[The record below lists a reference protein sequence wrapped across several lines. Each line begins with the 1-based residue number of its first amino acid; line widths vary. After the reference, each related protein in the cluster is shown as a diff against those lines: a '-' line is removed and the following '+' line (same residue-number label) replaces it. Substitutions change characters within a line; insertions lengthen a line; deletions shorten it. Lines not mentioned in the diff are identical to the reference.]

1 MKKVSHKKLLRR
13 TLYVCSGTLLLLNSG
28 VGVASVFV
36 INQNRAQASQVNPR
50 AGLADISILQ
60 NASLTSTTGTQ
71 MTPNAQGNFDL
82 SLNYTG
88 QGVATVGVADKK
100 VLVYALPASLQ
111 GKVVGGSTVD
121 IQADLL
127 PITPGDIPGV
137 KPLFD
142 ALGLAI
148 TALDK
153 ALKIPAV
160 VAAFNNL
167 KKVQDLGSYQET
179 VTANVSPD
187 GKTISVDFTQGFGRY
202 VHQAYAALFDT
213 LRDAIAAVHSDNI
226 LIEALVKAL
235 QKASAD
241 LFAIIDAIA
250 GGTSTILDSALSGN
264 LLGSASGTLHTTVS
278 DPGVPTATVK
288 AAAINNALI
297 SADILTAIEQ
307 EGEAVTLNF
316 PTTATNPIEN
326 YDVATPT
333 VTQPVAGQT
342 TVAGNVI
349 LKEPIP
355 DGTTFEAVVTLDDGT
370 TKTATV
376 QADGTFVVDTGAL
389 TAGQILSTKV
399 VATNGQYTKE
409 STAVE
414 STVSD
419 VSTENPI
426 ENYDVA
432 TPTVNP
438 ATAGDTKLDGQ
449 VTLNQPIPDGTTFK
463 AVATLADGTEVS
475 GDVDVTTGKF
485 SVTTDPLVAGDLKVK
500 VVATNGQYTKS
511 STDVTVTVAAAPI
524 ENPIENYDVASP
536 TVDPATAGD
545 TSLDGQV
552 TLNQPIPDG
561 TTFKAVATLADGTEV
576 SGDVNTT
583 TGKFSIGTDPLVAGD
598 VTVKIVATNG
608 QFTKSSTDV
617 TVTVADAPIENP
629 IENYDVATPTVDP
642 ATAGDTTLDGQVTL
656 NQPIPAGTTFKAV
669 ATLANGTEIS
679 GDVDTTTGKFSIG
692 TDPLVAGDVTVKIV
706 ATNGQ
711 FTKPSAN
718 VTVTVADAP
727 IENPIENYD
736 VATPTV
742 EKSFAGDTS
751 VKGHIDLKTP
761 IPDNTTF
768 EATVTLPGG
777 RQVKADVQANGDFTV
792 NTEDPLVAGSQLA
805 IHITAINGQFT
816 KEGAAINSTV
826 ADALPTD
833 PLVNYQ
839 VTTPTLDSATDGQT
853 KVSGHVNLQV
863 PIPDGTTFKAE
874 VQLPDGATVAADV
887 QANGDFEIPTRVL
900 VAGESL
906 SVKVIAQNG
915 IYQKESAPASLL
927 VSEAVPTNPLENY
940 TVATPDVNPM
950 TTDDTQLTGKVTLTD
965 IPAGT
970 TFEAVVTMAD
980 GSTKRANV
988 SPEGQFTIETGQLA
1002 ADDVLSVKITAKNSG
1017 YTKDSA
1023 SVDVTVTQAPDTNPL
1038 ANYTVAQPVV
1048 DAASAGDTTVTG
1060 KVDLTTNP
1068 APAGTTFEATVMLPD
1083 GTLKTAEVAD
1093 DGTFTVTTGELKAD
1107 DILEIHITAHNS
1119 GYQKDSNPVQL
1130 TVDAAVETNP
1140 LENYTVNAPVV
1151 APLTEGDTAV
1161 KGQVNLGI
1169 PIPNGTT
1176 FEVIV
1181 TLADGTTKSVA
1192 IGADGQFTVPTEALV
1207 ADETVAVKVVATNG
1221 TFTKDSSVVY
1231 QKVSQKLPTDPIA
1244 DYEVGTPTVD
1254 PVTADQTSVTGQ
1266 VVLAEP
1272 IPEGTS
1278 FEATVTLADGTQK
1291 TATVDENGHFT
1302 IVTGNLTE
1310 GDQLTVKVT
1319 AKNSIY
1325 TKDSALVTVNVGPA
1339 VEQNPLADYDVNMP
1353 VLNPAKAGETHVSGS
1368 VTLKQPAPAG
1378 TTFEASVTLQ
1388 DGTTTTATILP
1399 SGEFTVGTKPLT
1411 AGEILSAKVT
1421 AINGNFKKDSQTVS
1435 LTVDAGLPTNPL
1447 ENYDV
1452 ATPMM
1457 QPAVEGDKAIKG
1469 QVTLVQ
1475 PIPNGTS
1482 FKAMITLP
1490 DGTTKETTI
1499 NSSGQFELTTD
1510 ALVAGQTYTAKVV
1523 ATNGA
1528 NMKESQSASV
1538 TVSEKEETD
1547 PLVDY
1552 NVATPTIKQGVAG
1565 ETQVSGQVQL
1575 DPDWPEGTTFEAVI
1589 VLPNGRTRAVRLDSG
1604 AVAPD
1609 GQFTINTAALT
1620 ANQKVLVK
1628 IVAKNGTFTKDSA
1641 NAEMIVK
1648 AAPITDPLEN
1658 YDVATPSVDP
1668 VKAGDTKVTG
1678 KVELVTPIPE
1688 GTTFEA
1694 VVTLPNG
1701 DKQTVTIDENGNFNI
1716 PIDAVKEGDQLTVEV
1731 IAHNGDHEKGSDK
1744 VNVTVEAGNPGETN
1758 PLENYDVAKP
1768 SVDPVKAG
1776 DTKVTGKVELVTPIP
1791 EGTTFEAV
1799 VTLPNGDKQTV
1810 TIDENGNFNV
1820 PIDAVKEG
1828 DKLTVEVIAHNGDHE
1843 KGSDKVNV
1851 TVEAGNPG
1859 ETNPLENYD
1868 VAKPSVDPVKA
1879 GDTKVTG
1886 KVELTKPI
1894 PDGTTFEAVVTL
1906 PNGDKQTVTIDENGN
1921 FNIPID
1927 AVKEGDQLTVEVV
1940 AHNGDHEKG
1949 SDKVNVTVE
1958 AGNPG
1963 ETNPLENYVVAKPSV
1978 DPVKAG
1984 DTKVTGKVELVT
1996 PIPEGTTFEAV
2007 VTLPNGD
2014 KQTVTIDEN
2023 GNFNVP
2029 VDAVKEG
2036 DKLTVEVIAHN
2047 GDHEKASDKVSVTVE
2062 AGNPGETN
2070 PLENYVV
2077 AKPSVDPVKAGDTK
2091 VTGKV
2096 VLTKPIPKET
2106 TFEAV
2111 VTLPSGKQVKVTVD
2125 ENGNFTLP
2133 IDAAKA
2139 GDKLTVEIIAHNGDH
2154 EKASDKVNVTVE
2166 AGNPGE
2172 TNPLEN
2178 YVVAKPS
2185 VDPVKAGDT
2194 KVTGKVIL
2202 TKPIPKGT
2210 TFEAVVTLP
2219 NGKTVKV
2226 AVDSNGNFT
2235 LPVDAVKEGDKLTV
2249 EVIAHN
2255 GDHEKGSDKVNV
2267 TVEAGNPGET
2277 NPLENYVVAKP
2288 SVDPVKAGDTKVTG
2302 KVVLTQPIPE
2312 GTTFEA
2318 VVTLPNGKQ
2327 VKVTVDSNGNFT
2339 LPVGAVKKGD
2349 KLIVEVIAHNG
2360 NHEKGSDKVN
2370 VTVEAGNPGETN
2382 PLENYVV
2389 AKPSVDPVKDGDTKV
2404 TGKVELTKPIPEG
2417 TTFEAVVTLP
2427 SGKQVKVTVDENG
2440 NFTLPIDAAKAGDKL
2455 TVEIIA
2461 HNGDHEKGSDKVN
2474 VTVEAG
2480 NPGETNPLENYV
2492 VAKPSVDP
2500 VKAGDTQVTGKVTI
2514 NKPFPEGTTFEASVT
2529 MPDGSVKYGMVDING
2544 NFIVKTG
2551 QLKAGQRLIVT
2562 IIAHNGDFEK
2572 DGQPVT
2578 VRVADNNQ
2586 DGSGNGNGGTGNNTG
2601 NGGNTNGNSN
2611 GSHNPGNNNAGNG
2624 GQTNNGGNGQLGNS
2638 NNVNNLTNNG
2648 SNSGQNNHHMLNV
2661 GVSDTTGSQNAN
2673 SKAGDLPQTDANK
2686 TGVWAAVG
2694 AFLIAMVAL
2703 FKSLLPIKR
2712 DK

>member
-1 MKKVSHKKLLRR
+1 M
-13 TLYVCSGTLLLLNSG
+13 
-28 VGVASVFV
+28 
-36 INQNRAQASQVNPR
+36 NPR

-160 VAAFNNL
+160 VAAFDDL
-167 KKVQDLGSYQET
+167 KQVQSLGSYQET

-202 VHQAYAALFDT
+202 VHQAYAALFHS

-226 LIEALVKAL
+226 LIETLVKAL
-235 QKASAD
+235 QKASAE
-241 LFAIIDAIA
+241 LFEVIDAIA

-333 VTQPVAGQT
+333 VTRPVAGQT

-355 DGTTFEAVVTLDDGT
+355 AGTTFEAVVTLDDGT
-370 TKTATV
+370 TKTAAV

-432 TPTVNP
+432 TPTVDP

-449 VTLNQPIPDGTTFK
+449 GTLKQPIPAGTTFK
-463 AVATLADGTEVS
+463 AVAILADGTEVS
-475 GDVDVTTGKF
+475 GDVDTTTGKF
-485 SVTTDPLVAGDLKVK
+485 SIGTDPLIVGDVTVK
-500 VVATNGQYTKS
+500 VVATNGQFTKPS
-511 STDVTVTVAAAPI
+511 ANVTVTVADSST
-524 ENPIENYDVASP
+524 ENPIENYDMATP

-552 TLNQPIPDG
+552 TLAQPIPAG
-561 TTFKAVATLADGTEV
+561 TTFKAVATLANGTEV
-576 SGDVNTT
+576 SADVDTT
-583 TGKFSIGTDPLVAGD
+583 TGKFSIGTDPLIVGD
-598 VTVKIVATNG
+598 VTVKVVATNG
-608 QFTKSSTDV
+608 QFTKPSANV
-617 TVTVADAPIENP
+617 TVTVADSSTENP

-642 ATAGDTTLDGQVTL
+642 ATAGDTKLDGQVTL

-669 ATLANGTEIS
+669 ATLANGTEVS
-679 GDVDTTTGKFSIG
+679 ADVDTTTGKFSID
-692 TDPLVAGDVTVKIV
+692 TDPLVAGDVAVKVV

-727 IENPIENYD
+727 IEDPIANYD

-742 EKSFAGDTS
+742 EKSFAGDTN
-751 VKGHIDLKTP
+751 VKGHVDLKTP

-792 NTEDPLVAGSQLA
+792 NTEELLVAGSQLA

-816 KEGAAINSTV
+816 KEGAAVNSTV

-839 VTTPTLDSATDGQT
+839 VTTPTLDSATAGQT

-863 PIPDGTTFKAE
+863 PIPEGTTFKAE
-874 VQLPDGATVAADV
+874 VQLPDGGTVAADV
-887 QANGDFEIPTRVL
+887 QANGDFEVPTRAL
-900 VAGESL
+900 VAGENL

-915 IYQKESAPASLL
+915 IYQKESTPASLL
-927 VSEAVPTNPLENY
+927 VSEVVPTDPLENY
-940 TVATPDVNPM
+940 TVATLDVNPM

-988 SPEGQFTIETGQLA
+988 SPDGQFIIETGQLA

-1107 DILEIHITAHNS
+1107 DILEIHVTAHNS
-1119 GYQKDSNPVQL
+1119 GYQKESNPVQL

-1176 FEVIV
+1176 FEAIV
-1181 TLADGTTKSVA
+1181 TLADGTTKAVA
-1192 IGADGQFTVPTEALV
+1192 IGADGQFTVPTAALV

-1254 PVTADQTSVTGQ
+1254 SVTADQTRVTSQ

-1291 TATVDENGHFT
+1291 TAAVDENGHFT

-1353 VLNPAKAGETHVSGS
+1353 VLNPAKVGDTHVSGS
-1368 VTLKQPAPAG
+1368 VTLKQPVPAG

-1388 DGTTTTATILP
+1388 DDTTTTATILP

-1435 LTVDAGLPTNPL
+1435 LTVDAGLPTNPI

-1457 QPAVEGDKAIKG
+1457 QPAVEGDKSIKG

-1482 FKAMITLP
+1482 FKAVITLP
-1490 DGTTKETTI
+1490 DGTTKATTI
-1499 NSSGQFELTTD
+1499 NSSGQFELPTD

-1552 NVATPTIKQGVAG
+1552 NVATPTINQGIAG

-1575 DPDWPEGTTFEAVI
+1575 DPDWPAGTTFEAVI

-1609 GQFTINTAALT
+1609 GKFTINTTALT
-1620 ANQKVLVK
+1620 ADQKVLVK
-1628 IVAKNGTFTKDSA
+1628 IVAKNGTFTKNSA

-1648 AAPITDPLEN
+1648 AAPITDPLET

-1678 KVELVTPIPE
+1678 KVELVTPIP
-1688 GTTFEA
+1688 
-1694 VVTLPNG
+1694 
-1701 DKQTVTIDENGNFNI
+1701 D
-1716 PIDAVKEGDQLTVEV
+1716 
-1731 IAHNGDHEKGSDK
+1731 
-1744 VNVTVEAGNPGETN
+1744 
-1758 PLENYDVAKP
+1758 
-1768 SVDPVKAG
+1768 
-1776 DTKVTGKVELVTPIP
+1776 
-1791 EGTTFEAV
+1791 
-1799 VTLPNGDKQTV
+1799 
-1810 TIDENGNFNV
+1810 
-1820 PIDAVKEG
+1820 
-1828 DKLTVEVIAHNGDHE
+1828 
-1843 KGSDKVNV
+1843 
-1851 TVEAGNPG
+1851 
-1859 ETNPLENYD
+1859 
-1868 VAKPSVDPVKA
+1868 
-1879 GDTKVTG
+1879 
-1886 KVELTKPI
+1886 
-1894 PDGTTFEAVVTL
+1894 
-1906 PNGDKQTVTIDENGN
+1906 
-1921 FNIPID
+1921 
-1927 AVKEGDQLTVEVV
+1927 
-1940 AHNGDHEKG
+1940 
-1949 SDKVNVTVE
+1949 
-1958 AGNPG
+1958 
-1963 ETNPLENYVVAKPSV
+1963 
-1978 DPVKAG
+1978 
-1984 DTKVTGKVELVT
+1984 
-1996 PIPEGTTFEAV
+1996 
-2007 VTLPNGD
+2007 
-2014 KQTVTIDEN
+2014 
-2023 GNFNVP
+2023 
-2029 VDAVKEG
+2029 
-2036 DKLTVEVIAHN
+2036 
-2047 GDHEKASDKVSVTVE
+2047 
-2062 AGNPGETN
+2062 
-2070 PLENYVV
+2070 
-2077 AKPSVDPVKAGDTK
+2077 
-2091 VTGKV
+2091 
-2096 VLTKPIPKET
+2096 
-2106 TFEAV
+2106 
-2111 VTLPSGKQVKVTVD
+2111 
-2125 ENGNFTLP
+2125 
-2133 IDAAKA
+2133 
-2139 GDKLTVEIIAHNGDH
+2139 
-2154 EKASDKVNVTVE
+2154 
-2166 AGNPGE
+2166 
-2172 TNPLEN
+2172 
-2178 YVVAKPS
+2178 
-2185 VDPVKAGDT
+2185 
-2194 KVTGKVIL
+2194 
-2202 TKPIPKGT
+2202 
-2210 TFEAVVTLP
+2210 
-2219 NGKTVKV
+2219 
-2226 AVDSNGNFT
+2226 
-2235 LPVDAVKEGDKLTV
+2235 
-2249 EVIAHN
+2249 
-2255 GDHEKGSDKVNV
+2255 
-2267 TVEAGNPGET
+2267 
-2277 NPLENYVVAKP
+2277 
-2288 SVDPVKAGDTKVTG
+2288 
-2302 KVVLTQPIPE
+2302 
-2312 GTTFEA
+2312 
-2318 VVTLPNGKQ
+2318 
-2327 VKVTVDSNGNFT
+2327 
-2339 LPVGAVKKGD
+2339 
-2349 KLIVEVIAHNG
+2349 
-2360 NHEKGSDKVN
+2360 
-2370 VTVEAGNPGETN
+2370 
-2382 PLENYVV
+2382 
-2389 AKPSVDPVKDGDTKV
+2389 
-2404 TGKVELTKPIPEG
+2404 G

-2427 SGKQVKVTVDENG
+2427 SGKQVKVTVDSNG
-2440 NFTLPIDAAKAGDKL
+2440 NFTLPIDAVKAGDKL

-2474 VTVEAG
+2474 VTVETG

-2500 VKAGDTQVTGKVTI
+2500 VKAGDTQVTSKVTI
-2514 NKPFPEGTTFEASVT
+2514 NKPFPKGTTFEASVT

-2562 IIAHNGDFEK
+2562 IIAHNDGFEK
-2572 DGQPVT
+2572 DSQPVRI
-2578 VRVADNNQ
+2578 RVAANDQ
-2586 DGSGNGNGGTGNNTG
+2586 DGSGTGNGNGGTGNNTG

-2624 GQTNNGGNGQLGNS
+2624 GQTNNGGSGQLGNS

-2648 SNSGQNNHHMLNV
+2648 SNSSQNSHHMLNG
-2661 GVSDTTGSQNAN
+2661 GVSDTTGSPNAN
-2673 SKAGDLPQTDANK
+2673 SKTGDLPQTDANK
-2686 TGVWAAVG
+2686 TGVWAAFG
-2694 AFLIAMVAL
+2694 TFLIAMVAL

>member
-1 MKKVSHKKLLRR
+1 MKKVSRKKMLRR

-50 AGLADISILQ
+50 AGLADVSILQ

-71 MTPNAQGNFDL
+71 MTPNAEGNFDL

-160 VAAFNNL
+160 VAAFDDL
-167 KKVQDLGSYQET
+167 KQVQSLGSYQET

-202 VHQAYAALFDT
+202 VHQAYAALFHS

-226 LIEALVKAL
+226 LIETLVKTL
-235 QKASAD
+235 QKASAE
-241 LFAIIDAIA
+241 LFEVIDAIA

-333 VTQPVAGQT
+333 VTRPVAGQT

-355 DGTTFEAVVTLDDGT
+355 AGTTFEAVVTLDDGT
-370 TKTATV
+370 TKTAAV

-432 TPTVNP
+432 TPTVDP

-449 VTLNQPIPDGTTFK
+449 GTLKQPIPAGTTFK
-463 AVATLADGTEVS
+463 AVAILADGTEVS
-475 GDVDVTTGKF
+475 GDVD
-485 SVTTDPLVAGDLKVK
+485 
-500 VVATNGQYTKS
+500 
-511 STDVTVTVAAAPI
+511 
-524 ENPIENYDVASP
+524 
-536 TVDPATAGD
+536 
-545 TSLDGQV
+545 
-552 TLNQPIPDG
+552 
-561 TTFKAVATLADGTEV
+561 
-576 SGDVNTT
+576 TT
-583 TGKFSIGTDPLVAGD
+583 TGKFSIGTDPLIVGD
-598 VTVKIVATNG
+598 VTVKVVATNG
-608 QFTKSSTDV
+608 QFTKPSANV
-617 TVTVADAPIENP
+617 TVTVADSSTENP

-642 ATAGDTTLDGQVTL
+642 ATAGDTKLDGQVTL

-669 ATLANGTEIS
+669 ATLANGTEVS
-679 GDVDTTTGKFSIG
+679 ADVDTTTGKFSID
-692 TDPLVAGDVTVKIV
+692 TDPLVAGDVAVKVV

-727 IENPIENYD
+727 IEDPIANYD

-742 EKSFAGDTS
+742 EKSFAGDTN
-751 VKGHIDLKTP
+751 VKGHVDLKTP

-792 NTEDPLVAGSQLA
+792 NTEELLVAGSQLA

-816 KEGAAINSTV
+816 KEGAAVNSTV

-839 VTTPTLDSATDGQT
+839 VTTPTLDSATAGQT

-863 PIPDGTTFKAE
+863 PIPEGTTFKAE
-874 VQLPDGATVAADV
+874 VQLPDGGTVAADV
-887 QANGDFEIPTRVL
+887 QANGDFEVPTRAL
-900 VAGESL
+900 VAGENL

-915 IYQKESAPASLL
+915 IYQKESTPASLL
-927 VSEAVPTNPLENY
+927 VSEVVPTNPLENY
-940 TVATPDVNPM
+940 TVATLDVNPM

-988 SPEGQFTIETGQLA
+988 SPDGQFIIETGQLA

-1093 DGTFTVTTGELKAD
+1093 DGTFKVTTGELKAD
-1107 DILEIHITAHNS
+1107 DILEIHVTAHNC
-1119 GYQKDSNPVQL
+1119 GYQKESNPVQL

-1176 FEVIV
+1176 FEAIV
-1181 TLADGTTKSVA
+1181 TLADGTTKAVA
-1192 IGADGQFTVPTEALV
+1192 IGADGQFTVPTAALV

-1254 PVTADQTSVTGQ
+1254 SVTADQTRVTSQ

-1291 TATVDENGHFT
+1291 TAAVDENGHFT

-1353 VLNPAKAGETHVSGS
+1353 VLNPAKVGDTHVSGS
-1368 VTLKQPAPAG
+1368 VTLKQPVPAG

-1388 DGTTTTATILP
+1388 DDTTTTATILP

-1435 LTVDAGLPTNPL
+1435 LTVDAGLPTNPI

-1457 QPAVEGDKAIKG
+1457 QPAVEGDKSIKG

-1482 FKAMITLP
+1482 FKAVITLP
-1490 DGTTKETTI
+1490 DGTTKATTI
-1499 NSSGQFELTTD
+1499 NSSGQFELPTD

-1552 NVATPTIKQGVAG
+1552 NVATPTINQGIAG

-1575 DPDWPEGTTFEAVI
+1575 DPDWPAGTTFEAVI

-1609 GQFTINTAALT
+1609 GKFTINTTALT
-1620 ANQKVLVK
+1620 ADQKVLVK
-1628 IVAKNGTFTKDSA
+1628 IVAKNGTFTKNSA

-1648 AAPITDPLEN
+1648 AAPITDPLET

-1678 KVELVTPIPE
+1678 KVELVTPIP
-1688 GTTFEA
+1688 
-1694 VVTLPNG
+1694 
-1701 DKQTVTIDENGNFNI
+1701 D
-1716 PIDAVKEGDQLTVEV
+1716 
-1731 IAHNGDHEKGSDK
+1731 
-1744 VNVTVEAGNPGETN
+1744 
-1758 PLENYDVAKP
+1758 
-1768 SVDPVKAG
+1768 
-1776 DTKVTGKVELVTPIP
+1776 
-1791 EGTTFEAV
+1791 
-1799 VTLPNGDKQTV
+1799 
-1810 TIDENGNFNV
+1810 
-1820 PIDAVKEG
+1820 
-1828 DKLTVEVIAHNGDHE
+1828 
-1843 KGSDKVNV
+1843 
-1851 TVEAGNPG
+1851 
-1859 ETNPLENYD
+1859 
-1868 VAKPSVDPVKA
+1868 
-1879 GDTKVTG
+1879 
-1886 KVELTKPI
+1886 
-1894 PDGTTFEAVVTL
+1894 
-1906 PNGDKQTVTIDENGN
+1906 
-1921 FNIPID
+1921 
-1927 AVKEGDQLTVEVV
+1927 
-1940 AHNGDHEKG
+1940 
-1949 SDKVNVTVE
+1949 
-1958 AGNPG
+1958 
-1963 ETNPLENYVVAKPSV
+1963 
-1978 DPVKAG
+1978 
-1984 DTKVTGKVELVT
+1984 
-1996 PIPEGTTFEAV
+1996 
-2007 VTLPNGD
+2007 
-2014 KQTVTIDEN
+2014 
-2023 GNFNVP
+2023 
-2029 VDAVKEG
+2029 
-2036 DKLTVEVIAHN
+2036 
-2047 GDHEKASDKVSVTVE
+2047 
-2062 AGNPGETN
+2062 
-2070 PLENYVV
+2070 
-2077 AKPSVDPVKAGDTK
+2077 
-2091 VTGKV
+2091 
-2096 VLTKPIPKET
+2096 
-2106 TFEAV
+2106 
-2111 VTLPSGKQVKVTVD
+2111 
-2125 ENGNFTLP
+2125 
-2133 IDAAKA
+2133 
-2139 GDKLTVEIIAHNGDH
+2139 
-2154 EKASDKVNVTVE
+2154 
-2166 AGNPGE
+2166 
-2172 TNPLEN
+2172 
-2178 YVVAKPS
+2178 
-2185 VDPVKAGDT
+2185 
-2194 KVTGKVIL
+2194 
-2202 TKPIPKGT
+2202 
-2210 TFEAVVTLP
+2210 
-2219 NGKTVKV
+2219 
-2226 AVDSNGNFT
+2226 
-2235 LPVDAVKEGDKLTV
+2235 
-2249 EVIAHN
+2249 
-2255 GDHEKGSDKVNV
+2255 
-2267 TVEAGNPGET
+2267 
-2277 NPLENYVVAKP
+2277 
-2288 SVDPVKAGDTKVTG
+2288 
-2302 KVVLTQPIPE
+2302 
-2312 GTTFEA
+2312 
-2318 VVTLPNGKQ
+2318 
-2327 VKVTVDSNGNFT
+2327 
-2339 LPVGAVKKGD
+2339 
-2349 KLIVEVIAHNG
+2349 
-2360 NHEKGSDKVN
+2360 
-2370 VTVEAGNPGETN
+2370 
-2382 PLENYVV
+2382 
-2389 AKPSVDPVKDGDTKV
+2389 
-2404 TGKVELTKPIPEG
+2404 G

-2427 SGKQVKVTVDENG
+2427 SGKQVKVTVDSNG
-2440 NFTLPIDAAKAGDKL
+2440 NFTLPIDAVKAGDKL

-2474 VTVEAG
+2474 VTVETG

-2514 NKPFPEGTTFEASVT
+2514 NKPFPKGTTFEASVT

-2562 IIAHNGDFEK
+2562 IIAHNGDHE
-2572 DGQPVT
+2572 
-2578 VRVADNNQ
+2578 
-2586 DGSGNGNGGTGNNTG
+2586 
-2601 NGGNTNGNSN
+2601 
-2611 GSHNPGNNNAGNG
+2611 
-2624 GQTNNGGNGQLGNS
+2624 
-2638 NNVNNLTNNG
+2638 
-2648 SNSGQNNHHMLNV
+2648 
-2661 GVSDTTGSQNAN
+2661 
-2673 SKAGDLPQTDANK
+2673 
-2686 TGVWAAVG
+2686 W
-2694 AFLIAMVAL
+2694 
-2703 FKSLLPIKR
+2703 
-2712 DK
+2712 

>member
-160 VAAFNNL
+160 VAAFNDL

-202 VHQAYAALFDT
+202 VHQAYAALFNT

-419 VSTENPI
+419 VSIENPI

-511 STDVTVTVAAAPI
+511 SADVTVTVADAPI
-524 ENPIENYDVASP
+524 ENPIENYDVATP

-552 TLNQPIPDG
+552 TLAQPIPDG

-583 TGKFSIGTDPLVAGD
+583 TGKFSISTDPLVAGD

-629 IENYDVATPTVDP
+629 IADYDVATPTVDP

-679 GDVDTTTGKFSIG
+679 GDVDTTTGKFSIA

-751 VKGHIDLKTP
+751 VKGHVDLKTP

-816 KEGAAINSTV
+816 KEGAAVNSTV
-826 ADALPTD
+826 ADALPSD

-887 QANGDFEIPTRVL
+887 QANGDFEIPTRAL

-988 SPEGQFTIETGQLA
+988 SPDGQFTIETGQLA
-1002 ADDVLSVKITAKNSG
+1002 ADDVLAVKITAKNSG

-1083 GTLKTAEVAD
+1083 GTLKTAEVAA

-1107 DILEIHITAHNS
+1107 DILEIHVTAHNS

-1176 FEVIV
+1176 FEAIV

-1469 QVTLVQ
+1469 QVTLAQ

-1523 ATNGA
+1523 AINGA

-1668 VKAGDTKVTG
+1668 VKVGDTKVTG

-1810 TIDENGNFNV
+1810 TVDENGNFNI

-1828 DKLTVEVIAHNGDHE
+1828 DQLTVEVIAHNGDHE

-1859 ETNPLENYD
+1859 ETDPLENYSVATPTIKQGIAGETQVSGTVQLD
-1868 VAKPSVDPVKA
+1868 PDWPEGTTFEAVIVLPNGRTRIVRLDSGTVGPEGQFVINTTQLTVNQRVQVKITAKNGTFTKDSAVAEMIVKAAPITDPLEDYVVAKPSVDVVKA

-1886 KVELTKPI
+1886 KVELAQPI
-1894 PDGTTFEAVVTL
+1894 PENTTFEAVVTM
-1906 PNGDKQTVTIDENGN
+1906 PNGKQETVPVDKDGN
-1921 FNIPID
+1921 FVVPID
-1927 AVKEGDQLTVEVV
+1927 AAKAGDQLTVEVI

-2007 VTLPNGD
+2007 VTLPNG
-2014 KQTVTIDEN
+2014 
-2023 GNFNVP
+2023 
-2029 VDAVKEG
+2029 
-2036 DKLTVEVIAHN
+2036 
-2047 GDHEKASDKVSVTVE
+2047 
-2062 AGNPGETN
+2062 
-2070 PLENYVV
+2070 
-2077 AKPSVDPVKAGDTK
+2077 
-2091 VTGKV
+2091 
-2096 VLTKPIPKET
+2096 
-2106 TFEAV
+2106 
-2111 VTLPSGKQVKVTVD
+2111 
-2125 ENGNFTLP
+2125 
-2133 IDAAKA
+2133 
-2139 GDKLTVEIIAHNGDH
+2139 
-2154 EKASDKVNVTVE
+2154 
-2166 AGNPGE
+2166 
-2172 TNPLEN
+2172 
-2178 YVVAKPS
+2178 
-2185 VDPVKAGDT
+2185 
-2194 KVTGKVIL
+2194 
-2202 TKPIPKGT
+2202 
-2210 TFEAVVTLP
+2210 
-2219 NGKTVKV
+2219 KTVKV

-2235 LPVDAVKEGDKLTV
+2235 LPVDAVKEGDELTV

-2302 KVVLTQPIPE
+2302 KVELTKPIPE

-2339 LPVGAVKKGD
+2339 LPVDAVKKGD

-2389 AKPSVDPVKDGDTKV
+2389 AKPSVDPVKAGDTKV

-2455 TVEIIA
+2455 TVEVIA

-2601 NGGNTNGNSN
+2601 DGGNTNGNSN